1 MYIISFILYA
11 RQRFRTFKKL
21 EVFIIDERFVDMSN
35 TIDNGFFKNSLLFN
49 IIFRKE
55 IEMKLH
61 LSEGKKIQ
69 TGLMILFLLVGMFA
83 VMTTAVAATN
93 QPVNIDIENIA
104 DINADDSIIN
114 NTTDEDTTDED
125 MFANVGI
132 ETKIDVNS
140 DDSTG
145 ASNVDVET
153 KNNAGANIDG
163 PKGTA
168 NIDMETK
175 TDIDINI
182 DDSPGISSVDI
193 ETKNNA
199 DANIDGS
206 KGTAN
211 VDIET
216 KTNVDINSDGSKR
229 TSVILDEETKTNA
242 NVDSNGLITN
252 IIVNVINKVNVLI
265 QGKDTQEDT
274 SVNVDIE
281 TKTNVDINSD
291 DSKINYETK
300 SNVDVTATS
309 SKDMYTSV
317 DVGTEAS
324 VDVNTEGSI
333 TNIIINIFNKVN
345 VLVTPKNAD
354 SSSSN
359 SGSGSRTGSAKII
372 DNRNN
377 QGNAQEN
384 TPKKTVNT
392 LVGDKQNQIS
402 SDELK
407 SSGSSETDETGSI
420 VVAILG
426 GVSLVFASMG
436 ALIIYRKKK

>member
-1 MYIISFILYA
+1 
-11 RQRFRTFKKL
+11 
-21 EVFIIDERFVDMSN
+21 
-35 TIDNGFFKNSLLFN
+35 
-49 IIFRKE
+49 
-55 IEMKLH
+55 
-61 LSEGKKIQ
+61 
-69 TGLMILFLLVGMFA
+69 
-83 VMTTAVAATN
+83 
-93 QPVNIDIENIA
+93 
-104 DINADDSIIN
+104 
-114 NTTDEDTTDED
+114 
-125 MFANVGI
+125 
-132 ETKIDVNS
+132 
-140 DDSTG
+140 
-145 ASNVDVET
+145 
-153 KNNAGANIDG
+153 
-163 PKGTA
+163 
-168 NIDMETK
+168 
-175 TDIDINI
+175 
-182 DDSPGISSVDI
+182 
-193 ETKNNA
+193 
-199 DANIDGS
+199 
-206 KGTAN
+206 
-211 VDIET
+211 
-216 KTNVDINSDGSKR
+216 
-229 TSVILDEETKTNA
+229 
-242 NVDSNGLITN
+242 
-252 IIVNVINKVNVLI
+252 
-265 QGKDTQEDT
+265 
-274 SVNVDIE
+274 
-281 TKTNVDINSD
+281 
-291 DSKINYETK
+291 
-300 SNVDVTATS
+300 
-309 SKDMYTSV
+309 MYTSV